1 MRLCFCGKSF
11 SGKSEQ
17 AYLIA
22 DRYSLKAINTEAMLS
37 EAIDVYAEWID
48 MCEDVN
54 AKRPRV
60 EEEEADYE

>member
-1 MRLCFCGKSF
+1 MPHR
-11 SGKSEQ
+11 
-17 AYLIA
+17 
-22 DRYSLKAINTEAMLS
+22 LS